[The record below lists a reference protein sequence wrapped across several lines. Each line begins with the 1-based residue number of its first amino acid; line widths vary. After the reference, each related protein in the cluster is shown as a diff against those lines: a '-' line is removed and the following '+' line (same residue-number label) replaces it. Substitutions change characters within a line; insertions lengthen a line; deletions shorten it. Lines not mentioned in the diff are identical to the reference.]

1 MIKFDTK
8 QKVITGS
15 LAVSIVLVTIGLM
28 LGDPA
33 VLGNLVIIAAL
44 VFIVP
49 FFLYRYSHLM
59 WIRSMESQFPNFI
72 RDLADATRSG
82 MSFKEA
88 INITTKTSYGKLSA
102 EIEKMNNR
110 LSWGTPFIRVLDIFY
125 EKVKESKIITEALHI
140 IKESHKSG
148 GKVADTLDS
157 VANDIIMLKE
167 AEAERGSMVKQ
178 HVIIMYGVFFMFLGV
193 SVMIINV
200 MVPMIETQPT
210 FGAGGPLSLQF
221 SDPCENTGGF
231 PCGFFS
237 AICTLFTVSEG
248 IGCYYIALFFSVVI
262 IQGIFTGLIAG
273 QLGENS
279 VVAGSKHSM
288 IMVFSAL
295 GLFLFLTKI
304 GFLPY

>member
-1 MIKFDTK
+1 
-8 QKVITGS
+8 V
-15 LAVSIVLVTIGLM
+15 VSIVLIVIGLV

-33 VLGNLVIIAAL
+33 VLGNLIIIAAFI
-44 VFIVP
+44 FIVP
-49 FFLYRYSHLM
+49 FFLYRYSHIMRL
-59 WIRSMESQFPNFI
+59 RSMESQFPNFV
-72 RDLADATRSG
+72 RDLADAKRSG

-88 INITTKTSYGKLSA
+88 INITTKTNYGKLSA

-125 EKVKESKIITEALHI
+125 ERVKDSKIITEALHI

-148 GKVADTLDS
+148 GKVADTLES

-178 HVIIMYGVFFMFLGV
+178 HVVIMYGIFFMFLGV
-193 SVMIINV
+193 SIMIINV
-200 MVPMIETQPT
+200 MVPMIKTQPT
-210 FGAGGPLSLQF
+210 FGTGGPLSLQF
-221 SDPCENTGGF
+221 SDPCQNLGGF

-237 AICTLFTVSEG
+237 AICTLFTVPEG
-248 IGCYYIALFFSVVI
+248 VGCYYIALFFSVVI
-262 IQGIFTGLIAG
+262 IQGIFTGLITG

-288 IMVFSAL
+288 IMIFSAL
-295 GLFLFLTKI
+295 GVFLFLTKV